1 MKKSNFLF
9 LMFASLIVCFSCS
22 QSFGQDEMPLNTDT
36 QKLNNLRRRGVLEEL
51 NLSQTQ
57 VREIRRINQEKRF
70 SLRQAQT
77 RLREANKNL
86 DAAIYDDSFDERDI
100 QSKIKELQLAQ
111 AEMIKLRSS
120 TELAIRR
127 LLEPAQL
134 SKFREV
140 RRNFIQKAEGQ
151 PLERL
156 NRQMNLRNRRFSN
169 RGRRN

>member
-9 LMFASLIVCFSCS
+9 LMLASLIVCFNCS
-22 QSFGQDEMPLNTDT
+22 QSFGQDEMPINTDT
-36 QKLNNLRRRGVLEEL
+36 QKRNNLRRQNVLEEL
-51 NLSQTQ
+51 NLSQNQ
-57 VREIRRINQEKRF
+57 VRQIRRINQENRF
-70 SLRQAQT
+70 LLREAQT

-86 DAAIYDDSFDERDI
+86 DAVIYADSFNERDI
-100 QSKIKELQLAQ
+100 QSKMKELQLAQ
-111 AEMIKLRSS
+111 AELIKLR
-120 TELAIRR
+120 TLKELAIRKV
-127 LLEPAQL
+127 LEPAQL

>member
-86 DAAIYDDSFDERDI
+86 DAAIYADGFDEQDI

-111 AEMIKLRSS
+111 AEIIKLRSLK
-120 TELAIRR
+120 ELAIRR
-127 LLEPAQL
+127 VLEPSQL
-134 SKFREV
+134 SKFRGV
-140 RRNFIQKAEGQ
+140 RQNFKQNLEKR

-156 NRQMNLRNRRFSN
+156 NRQMNLRNRKFGN
-169 RGRRN
+169 RGRP

>member
-1 MKKSNFLF
+1 
-9 LMFASLIVCFSCS
+9 
-22 QSFGQDEMPLNTDT
+22 MPLNTDT